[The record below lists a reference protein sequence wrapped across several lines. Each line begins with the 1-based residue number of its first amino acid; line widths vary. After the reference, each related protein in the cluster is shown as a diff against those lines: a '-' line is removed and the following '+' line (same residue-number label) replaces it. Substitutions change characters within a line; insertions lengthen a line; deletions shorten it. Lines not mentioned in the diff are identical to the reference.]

1 MKLNKRHR
9 ANILVFG
16 VIFLICAS
24 IGVGSFAQNRE
35 GFITEGESLDSI
47 NIGKSTMDDVI
58 AFYGAD
64 YKLIKH
70 REYSYEMVYKNLGLS
85 FYSCLNDPNKE
96 IFSIDIQAPF
106 KATTAKGIILGES
119 TFEDIFRVYG
129 KWEKNSMGFEYEKEG
144 LYFNYETEDSEET
157 EETETQ
163 PNGVKSDEKTE
174 NTSFTIDGESGT
186 ENTFVIDGEEVS
198 SLRTGTLNSGNNI
211 PFTIER
217 KEDTEQE
224 EESSDS
230 IEQEE
235 NSDESEADKS
245 EEKIIKAKTVKFIQL
260 VEKNGL
266 RQCETKFP
274 KK

>member
-9 ANILVFG
+9 AAILFFG
-16 VIFLICAS
+16 VVFLICAS
-24 IGVGSFAQNRE
+24 IGVGSYAQTRE

-58 AFYGAD
+58 AIYGTD

-85 FYSCLNDPNKE
+85 FYSCQNDPNKE
-96 IFSIDIQAPF
+96 IFTIDIQTPF

-119 TFEDIFRVYG
+119 TFDDVFRAYG
-129 KWEKNSMGFEYEKEG
+129 KWEKNSIGFEYEKEG
-144 LYFNYETEDSEET
+144 LYFNYEAEDSEEA
-157 EETETQ
+157 EESETQ
-163 PNGVKSDEKTE
+163 PNALNSDEKTK
-174 NTSFTIDGESGT
+174 NTSFTIDGESGR
-186 ENTFVIDGEEVS
+186 ENTFIIDGEEVTE
-198 SLRTGTLNSGNNI
+198 LRTGALTNGRNI
-211 PFTIER
+211 PFNL
-217 KEDTEQE
+217 EQE

-235 NSDESEADKS
+235 SSAESEADKS
-245 EEKIIKAKTVKFIQL
+245 EEKVIKAKIVKFIQL
-260 VEKNGL
+260 IEKKGL